1 MEGRRSGVSDLE
13 GAGGQRRSGV
23 FGADFYVRAS
33 RRFKAPA
40 GHAPFSRELSLE
52 VMGKV
57 WASSPGIAAVGIDEG
72 MVGVTVGVVAS
83 PRSTALGG
91 HEAGGSDGVLGVHR
105 ICVGSL

>member
-1 MEGRRSGVSDLE
+1 MVEGRRNEVSDFE

-23 FGADFYVRAS
+23 FGAGFDVRAS

-40 GHAPFSRELSLE
+40 GHAPFSRERSLE

-72 MVGVTVGVVAS
+72 MVGVAIGVVA
-83 PRSTALGG
+83 A
-91 HEAGGSDGVLGVHR
+91 A
-105 ICVGSL
+105 